1 MHYGMQITNSL
12 RGSFE
17 NTRVRE
23 CNAETEKKK
32 KKAKKNTIKKKKKVP
47 LFTNLR
53 VVRALQPLL
62 VSWRRTLLTPGVTG
76 VLGHTLSL

>member
-1 MHYGMQITNSL
+1 MVCKLPIRSEEVLKTPEY
-12 RGSFE
+12 E
-17 NTRVRE
+17 NVMLKL
-23 CNAETEKKK
+23 KKK
-32 KKAKKNTIKKKKKVP
+32 KKKLKKNTIKKKKKVP